1 MLHYS
6 VDERVFEKFPGY
18 VRGVVLAFGV
28 TNRPSPP
35 ELVAALRA
43 AEDSVRARLTAETVT
58 TDPRIASWREAF
70 RALGIKPNEFRASME
85 AMARRVLKNNALP
98 SINALVD
105 IGNTLSLKHL
115 VPMGAHAI
123 DVCKDDLALR
133 FAHGGETFVPFGTDQ
148 VEHPDAGEIVMVEGD
163 TVLTRRWSWRQAN
176 HTLTELT
183 TKDLEINVEGMPPVA
198 RDEVE
203 ALCRELIAEIE
214 TYCGGRL
221 GYKVLSAATPKISLS
236 LD

>member
-58 TDPRIASWREAF
+58 ADPRIASWREAF

-133 FAHGGETFVPFGTDQ
+133 FAHGRETFVPFGTDQ

-163 TVLTRRWSWRQAN
+163 IVLTRRWSWRQAN

-183 TKDLEINVEGMPPVA
+183 TKDLEINVEGMPPVT

-203 ALCRELIAEIE
+203 ALCRELIAEVGK
-214 TYCGGRL
+214 YCGGRL